1 MALAINMFNNLL
13 IKATGGLSTQFV
25 EREKDVENAVNGAF
39 NTFDGKDLYPEY
51 ADKAAHIAYTIIH
64 DHPFY
69 DGNKRT
75 GILAYLVFMAAHCE
89 YYSYNEDFLVAAAI
103 KVAEGEWNEPE
114 FSNMMKLHVSETHK
128 MTMAFSNAIAS
139 KVDCCYWPTVEMLA
153 NAFISYYIGVFEEL
167 A

>member
-25 EREKDVENAVNGAF
+25 ERAADVENAVRGAF
-39 NTFDGKDLYPEY
+39 NTFDGHDLYPEY
-51 ADKAAHIAYTIIH
+51 TDKAAHIAYTIIH

-75 GILAYLVFMAAHCE
+75 GILAYLVFLASKCE
-89 YYSYNEDFLVAAAI
+89 NYSYDEDFLVAAAI
-103 KVAEGEWNEPE
+103 KVADGSWNESE
-114 FSNMMKLHVSETHK
+114 FNSMMKTYRLETHS
-128 MTMAFSNAIAS
+128 MTRAFSNSIAS
-139 KVDCCYWPTVEMLA
+139 KLECCYWPAVEMLA
-153 NAFISYYIGVFEEL
+153 NAFITHYVKVFEEL